1 MQLVYEPDA
10 ALPLEGRSEG
20 PQGRLRPGAPPGHGD
35 AFWPFDTGNVIGSA
49 PPAEFDGW
57 TVRNFGD
64 GVDGFQ
70 LGGWAER
77 HRNLLGAVAAPWLAW
92 LQPYARTRFAAGQ
105 LAQFAT
111 RGAAEAVRET
121 LLSWLAEFA
130 SGADGSEDV
139 ALGELLSWLHA
150 GGGLLRELS
159 PAGDHARAILA
170 ALLGRGDRV
179 AMVLSEQLR

>member
-1 MQLVYEPDA
+1 LRGFWRALLAAEPSPAEAGALV
-10 ALPLEGRSEG
+10 
-20 PQGRLRPGAPPGHGD
+20 GRLLPDCATGDWAP
-35 AFWPFDTGNVIGSA
+35 AASGSLA
-49 PPAEFDGW
+49 VSVAGI
-57 TVRNFGD
+57 
-64 GVDGFQ
+64 DGFQ

-77 HRNLLGAVAAPWLAW
+77 HRTLLAAVAAPWLAW
-92 LQPYARTRFAAGQ
+92 LQPYAQTRVAAGQ
-105 LAQFAT
+105 LARFAT
-111 RGAAEAVRET
+111 RAAAEAVRDT

-139 ALGELLSWLHA
+139 ALGELLSWLPA
-150 GGGLLRELS
+150 SGGLLRELS